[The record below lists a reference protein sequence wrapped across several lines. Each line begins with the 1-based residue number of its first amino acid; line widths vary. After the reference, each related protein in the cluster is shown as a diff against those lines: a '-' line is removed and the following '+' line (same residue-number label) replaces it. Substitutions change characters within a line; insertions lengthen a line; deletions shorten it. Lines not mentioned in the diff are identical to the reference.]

1 MPRPGR
7 RQKSTNVRFKV
18 QAAFV
23 RGLALVSP
31 KGAAR
36 LLERAF
42 LATRRHPLPERERSW
57 LEGGSPVRF
66 ESRGRSL
73 SAWTWGTPGP
83 SVLLAHGWEGR
94 GAQMGA
100 FVAPLRAAGFH
111 VVTFDQPGHGVSS
124 GGRSSLI
131 EMADAIQDASLRFG
145 PFQGIVA
152 HSAGAAATT
161 LALHRGARARGLVY
175 IAPPSDLE
183 EFFDRLAARLE
194 LPAPVVSLAK
204 ERIERR
210 LGFQWEDIRHE
221 ELAGSMSVPLLILHD
236 SEDREIG
243 IENGERLASAWPG
256 SRLEPTRGLGHRRVL
271 RDEAVVSR
279 AVSFLMSQREEL
291 GSGRAEL
298 VPALVVPPAELA
310 VPGRNG

>member
-7 RQKSTNVRFKV
+7 RQKSTNVRFTA

-31 KGAAR
+31 NGAAR

-42 LATRRHPLPERERSW
+42 LSTRRHELPDRERAW
-57 LEGGSPVRF
+57 LGDASPARF

-73 SAWTWGTPGP
+73 SSWTWGAEGP

-100 FVAPLRAAGFH
+100 FVAPLRAAGFQ
-111 VVTFDQPGHGVSS
+111 VVTFDHPGHGVSP
-124 GGRSSLI
+124 GRRSSLI

-145 PFQGIVA
+145 PFEGIVA

-161 LALHRGARARGLVY
+161 LALHRGAGARGLVY

-183 EFFDRLAARLE
+183 GFFDRLAASLG
-194 LPAPVVSLAK
+194 LPAPIVSLAK
-204 ERIERR
+204 QRIERR
-210 LGFQWEDIRHE
+210 LGFRWQDIRHQD
-221 ELAGSMSVPLLILHD
+221 LAASMSVPLLILHD

-243 IENGERLASAWPG
+243 FENGVRLASAWPG

-279 AVSFLMSQREEL
+279 AVSFLRQRERF

-298 VPALVVPPAELA
+298 VPSLVVPPAELA